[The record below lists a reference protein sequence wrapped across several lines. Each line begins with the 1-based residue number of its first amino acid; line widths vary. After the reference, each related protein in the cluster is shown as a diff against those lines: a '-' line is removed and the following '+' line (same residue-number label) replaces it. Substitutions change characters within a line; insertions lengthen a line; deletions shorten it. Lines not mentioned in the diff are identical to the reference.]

1 MITDS
6 ACIKDGRESQKT
18 YRRITEKKWCRKEFG
33 TDCKEKEV
41 NIFLSQNINKKLSER
56 WQYSLWTLGG
66 SSSQHC

>member
-56 WQYSLWTLGG
+56 
-66 SSSQHC
+66 